1 VRADGT
7 DVEGHAARRLA
18 NGVAGLRLRPIR
30 PLQSAASTLGGDC
43 QQSSC
48 SNIWSAATPQADAVA
63 NAIFAAYM
71 KKNNPTVPSLPP
83 AEACPVPPAP
93 ARARRER
100 RTTATY
106 VARSQP
112 CGQSS

>member
-48 SNIWSAATPQADAVA
+48 GNIWSAATPQADAGA

-93 ARARRER
+93 GAR
-100 RTTATY
+100 
-106 VARSQP
+106 
-112 CGQSS
+112 